1 MYKTLSPYI
10 DDSVKERELC
20 VQGFLGTQALVLA
33 PAPIKAPMLV
43 PLAPPHRQ
51 LLPVLPHQLP
61 AHRRSMSAFTIV
73 MLKSKLR
80 VMFSWKVRNLQR
92 KQSCQVNNCLLFFHL
107 QLLLLLLLLLL
118 ILVLLS
124 LLLPL
129 LLLTAALAPGLTEV
143 LGQVAA
149 GRQEEEEEMQEG
161 ATSTFAS
168 SKVPSE
174 KLDGGSSSRGG
185 GLSGGRPSGRV
196 RGGSGAAGSRQERP
210 KKVSPPPPPVVAHQR
225 PSQRGVAQNRSTP
238 ATMRTPPSH
247 KTLQVG
253 DKKVESS
260 AARKKSVEK
269 RLGVKESQKKPSAAD
284 KDRGSGGAVDK
295 KDSRRVAAGGG
306 ERRSIATQERRQ
318 SKATDR
324 SPALAKTEP
333 NKEKN
338 DNNDKSP
345 IPLGK
350 KQEKKWGGAEEKN
363 GSLGGKSCPRPMVKH
378 SSSVSLVRKK
388 FERKGVESSEGGGTA
403 PSKKHVTQPVPKG
416 AISQNLFLK
425 GDANAKKKAETTSLV
440 GVEDPTKREQEGV
453 EVEVEEEEE
462 EKEGKEKK
470 VEGGKEVEGG
480 GAIPSD
486 TETVPSQHSLVD
498 EWGGSGCVSSWVG
511 EPVAHLSRRQTIP
524 NLNID
529 DVSPH
534 QQLEGEEEGE
544 QGGSRLNLDVR
555 LEHELP
561 ESPAYR
567 SPLLS
572 DSEGEGDHQ
581 SSRQH
586 VLEAYVAGSSGEE
599 TSLRN
604 KLLSNLVNKRSESD
618 GIVTLDRPRP
628 EPAIR

>member
-1 MYKTLSPYI
+1 M
-10 DDSVKERELC
+10 
-20 VQGFLGTQALVLA
+20 
-33 PAPIKAPMLV
+33 
-43 PLAPPHRQ
+43 
-51 LLPVLPHQLP
+51 
-61 AHRRSMSAFTIV
+61 V

-80 VMFSWKVRNLQR
+80 VMFSWKVGTLQR
-92 KQSCQVNNCLLFFHL
+92 KQSCQVNNCLLFFHH
-107 QLLLLLLLLLL
+107 QLLLPLHLLL
-118 ILVLLS
+118 ILLLLS

-225 PSQRGVAQNRSTP
+225 PSQRGVAHNRSTP
-238 ATMRTPPSH
+238 ATMRNPPSH

-284 KDRGSGGAVDK
+284 KDRGSAGGGVLDK
-295 KDSRRVAAGGG
+295 KDSRRLAVGA
-306 ERRSIATQERRQ
+306 ERQKVGTTATQERRQ

-388 FERKGVESSEGGGTA
+388 FERKVESSEGGGPA
-403 PSKKHVTQPVPKG
+403 SKKHVTQPVPKG

-440 GVEDPTKREQEGV
+440 GVEDPTKSREQVE
-453 EVEVEEEEE
+453 EVEKEQEHEEEEEE
-462 EKEGKEKK
+462 EKVEEGKEV
-470 VEGGKEVEGG
+470 VEGGVVL
-480 GAIPSD
+480 PSD

-534 QQLEGEEEGE
+534 QSPQQLEGEEEGE
-544 QGGSRLNLDVR
+544 QGSRLNLDVR

-572 DSEGEGDHQ
+572 DSEGEDHQ

-618 GIVTLDRPRP
+618 GIVTLARPRP

>member
-1 MYKTLSPYI
+1 
-10 DDSVKERELC
+10 
-20 VQGFLGTQALVLA
+20 
-33 PAPIKAPMLV
+33 
-43 PLAPPHRQ
+43 
-51 LLPVLPHQLP
+51 
-61 AHRRSMSAFTIV
+61 

-80 VMFSWKVRNLQR
+80 AMFSWRVGTLQR
-92 KQSCQVNNCLLFFHL
+92 KQSCQVNNCLPFFHHRL
-107 QLLLLLLLLLL
+107 LIPLLLLLLLVLL
-118 ILVLLS
+118 LLS

-168 SKVPSE
+168 SKVPAAE
-174 KLDGGSSSRGG
+174 KLDGSTGASSSSSSSRGG
-185 GLSGGRPSGRV
+185 ASSGGRQAGPGRV
-196 RGGSGAAGSRQERP
+196 RGGATGSRQERP
-210 KKVSPPPPPVVAHQR
+210 KKVSPPPPLGGQQR
-225 PSQRGVAQNRSTP
+225 PSQRGVPHNRSGP
-238 ATMRTPPSH
+238 ATIRNPPSQ

-253 DKKVESS
+253 DKKVDSA

-284 KDRGSGGAVDK
+284 KDRGSAGGGVLDK
-295 KDSRRVAAGGG
+295 KDSRRLGVGG
-306 ERRSIATQERRQ
+306 ERRVVQQQEQKGTTSGSQERRQ

-345 IPLGK
+345 IPQAK
-350 KQEKKWGGAEEKN
+350 KSEKKWGAAEEKN

-388 FERKGVESSEGGGTA
+388 FERKVESSEGGPA
-403 PSKKHVTQPVPKG
+403 SKKHVTQPVPKG

-440 GVEDPTKREQEGV
+440 GVEDPTKREQEV
-453 EVEVEEEEE
+453 EDVEQEEQEKDEEE
-462 EKEGKEKK
+462 EKE
-470 VEGGKEVEGG
+470 VVEGG

-534 QQLEGEEEGE
+534 RHQNQQLEGEEEGE
-544 QGGSRLNLDVR
+544 QGSRLNLDVR

-572 DSEGEGDHQ
+572 DSEGEEHH

-586 VLEAYVAGSSGEE
+586 VLEAYVASGSSGEE

>member
-1 MYKTLSPYI
+1 
-10 DDSVKERELC
+10 
-20 VQGFLGTQALVLA
+20 
-33 PAPIKAPMLV
+33 
-43 PLAPPHRQ
+43 
-51 LLPVLPHQLP
+51 
-61 AHRRSMSAFTIV
+61 MS
-73 MLKSKLR
+73 
-80 VMFSWKVRNLQR
+80 
-92 KQSCQVNNCLLFFHL
+92 FFL
-107 QLLLLLLLLLL
+107 QLLLLLLLLIFLL
-118 ILVLLS
+118 LALS
-124 LLLPL
+124 LVLPL
-129 LLLTAALAPGLTEV
+129 LLLTAAPAPGLTEV

-161 ATSTFAS
+161 TTSTCASS
-168 SKVPSE
+168 SKVE
-174 KLDGGSSSRGG
+174 KLDGSTSRGG
-185 GLSGGRPSGRV
+185 PSGTRPTGRGRV
-196 RGGSGAAGSRQERP
+196 TSRSERP
-210 KKVSPPPPPVVAHQR
+210 KKASPPPLGSQR
-225 PSQRGVAQNRSTP
+225 PLQRGLPQNRSGG
-238 ATMRTPPSH
+238 AMRNPPPTH

-253 DKKVESS
+253 EKKVDG
-260 AARKKSVEK
+260 AVVGKKSVEK

-324 SPALAKTEP
+324 SPALVGKTEP

-345 IPLGK
+345 IPPAK
-350 KQEKKWGGAEEKN
+350 KVEKKWAAAEEKN
-363 GSLGGKSCPRPMVKH
+363 GSLAGKSCPRPMVKH

-388 FERKGVESSEGGGTA
+388 FERKVESSEGGAEPVKG
-403 PSKKHVTQPVPKG
+403 KKHVTQPVPKG

-440 GVEDPTKREQEGV
+440 GVEDPIKRK
-453 EVEVEEEEE
+453 EEEE
-462 EKEGKEKK
+462 EKVEERK
-470 VEGGKEVEGG
+470 VEVGED
-480 GAIPSD
+480 PSD
-486 TETVPSQHSLVD
+486 TETVPSQHSLVG

-511 EPVAHLSRRQTIP
+511 AAEPVAHLSRRQTIP
-524 NLNID
+524 NLHID

-534 QQLEGEEEGE
+534 HHQNEEAE
-544 QGGSRLNLDVR
+544 QGSNRLNLDVR

-572 DSEGEGDHQ
+572 DSEEGEEVVSHH

-586 VLEAYVAGSSGEE
+586 VLEAYVASGSSGEE

>member
-1 MYKTLSPYI
+1 
-10 DDSVKERELC
+10 
-20 VQGFLGTQALVLA
+20 
-33 PAPIKAPMLV
+33 
-43 PLAPPHRQ
+43 
-51 LLPVLPHQLP
+51 
-61 AHRRSMSAFTIV
+61 MS
-73 MLKSKLR
+73 
-80 VMFSWKVRNLQR
+80 
-92 KQSCQVNNCLLFFHL
+92 FFL
-107 QLLLLLLLLLL
+107 QLLLLLLILLIFLLLA
-118 ILVLLS
+118 LS
-124 LLLPL
+124 LVLPL
-129 LLLTAALAPGLTEV
+129 LLLTAAPAPGLTEV

-161 ATSTFAS
+161 TTSTCASS
-168 SKVPSE
+168 SKVE
-174 KLDGGSSSRGG
+174 KLDGSTSRGG
-185 GLSGGRPSGRV
+185 PSGTRPTGRGRV
-196 RGGSGAAGSRQERP
+196 TSRSERP
-210 KKVSPPPPPVVAHQR
+210 KKASPPPLGSQR
-225 PSQRGVAQNRSTP
+225 PLQRGLPQNRSGG
-238 ATMRTPPSH
+238 AMRNPPPTH

-253 DKKVESS
+253 EKKVDG
-260 AARKKSVEK
+260 AVVGKKSVEK

-284 KDRGSGGAVDK
+284 KDRGSAGGGVLDK
-295 KDSRRVAAGGG
+295 KDSRRLAVGA
-306 ERRSIATQERRQ
+306 ERQKVGTTATQERRQ

-388 FERKGVESSEGGGTA
+388 FERKVESSEGGPA
-403 PSKKHVTQPVPKG
+403 SKKHVTQPVPKG

-453 EVEVEEEEE
+453 EVEEEEE
-462 EKEGKEKK
+462 EKEEEEKK
-470 VEGGKEVEGG
+470 VEEGKVEVEVG

-534 QQLEGEEEGE
+534 QSPQQLEGEEEGE
-544 QGGSRLNLDVR
+544 QGSRLNLDVR

-572 DSEGEGDHQ
+572 DSEGEEHQ

>member
-1 MYKTLSPYI
+1 M
-10 DDSVKERELC
+10 
-20 VQGFLGTQALVLA
+20 
-33 PAPIKAPMLV
+33 
-43 PLAPPHRQ
+43 
-51 LLPVLPHQLP
+51 
-61 AHRRSMSAFTIV
+61 
-73 MLKSKLR
+73 
-80 VMFSWKVRNLQR
+80 RN
-92 KQSCQVNNCLLFFHL
+92 
-107 QLLLLLLLLLL
+107 
-118 ILVLLS
+118 
-124 LLLPL
+124 
-129 LLLTAALAPGLTEV
+129 
-143 LGQVAA
+143 
-149 GRQEEEEEMQEG
+149 
-161 ATSTFAS
+161 
-168 SKVPSE
+168 
-174 KLDGGSSSRGG
+174 
-185 GLSGGRPSGRV
+185 
-196 RGGSGAAGSRQERP
+196 
-210 KKVSPPPPPVVAHQR
+210 PPP
-225 PSQRGVAQNRSTP
+225 T
-238 ATMRTPPSH
+238 H

-253 DKKVESS
+253 EKKVDG
-260 AARKKSVEK
+260 AVVGKKSVEK

-306 ERRSIATQERRQ
+306 ERRSIATGERRQ

-324 SPALAKTEP
+324 SPALVGKTEP

-345 IPLGK
+345 IPPAK
-350 KQEKKWGGAEEKN
+350 KVEKKWAAAEEKN
-363 GSLGGKSCPRPMVKH
+363 GSLAGKSCPRPMVKH

-388 FERKGVESSEGGGTA
+388 FERKVESSEGGAEPVKG
-403 PSKKHVTQPVPKG
+403 KKHVTQPVPKG

-440 GVEDPTKREQEGV
+440 GVEDPIKRK
-453 EVEVEEEEE
+453 EEEE
-462 EKEGKEKK
+462 EKVEERK
-470 VEGGKEVEGG
+470 VEVGED
-480 GAIPSD
+480 PSD
-486 TETVPSQHSLVD
+486 TETVPSQHSLVG

-511 EPVAHLSRRQTIP
+511 AAEPVAHLSRRQTIP

-534 QQLEGEEEGE
+534 HHQNEEAE
-544 QGGSRLNLDVR
+544 QGSNRLNLDVR

-572 DSEGEGDHQ
+572 DSEEGEEVVSHH

-586 VLEAYVAGSSGEE
+586 VLEAYVASGSSGEE

>member
-1 MYKTLSPYI
+1 M
-10 DDSVKERELC
+10 
-20 VQGFLGTQALVLA
+20 
-33 PAPIKAPMLV
+33 
-43 PLAPPHRQ
+43 
-51 LLPVLPHQLP
+51 
-61 AHRRSMSAFTIV
+61 
-73 MLKSKLR
+73 
-80 VMFSWKVRNLQR
+80 
-92 KQSCQVNNCLLFFHL
+92 
-107 QLLLLLLLLLL
+107 
-118 ILVLLS
+118 
-124 LLLPL
+124 
-129 LLLTAALAPGLTEV
+129 

-161 ATSTFAS
+161 ATSSTFAS
-168 SKVPSE
+168 SKVPE
-174 KLDGGSSSRGG
+174 KLDAGASSRGVVSS
-185 GLSGGRPSGRV
+185 SGRQTGASSRV
-196 RGGSGAAGSRQERP
+196 RGTTTSRQERP
-210 KKVSPPPPPVVAHQR
+210 KKVSPAPLGSQR
-225 PSQRGVAQNRSTP
+225 PSSQRGVPPHNRSVP
-238 ATMRTPPSH
+238 ASTTMRNPPPSH

-253 DKKVESS
+253 DKKVDS
-260 AARKKSVEK
+260 AAVRKKSVEK

-284 KDRGSGGAVDK
+284 KDRGSGVLVDK
-295 KDSRRVAAGGG
+295 KDSRRLGAPVGADRRVVVQQQEQKGASTAA
-306 ERRSIATQERRQ
+306 ATSHERRQ

-345 IPLGK
+345 IPPAK
-350 KQEKKWGGAEEKN
+350 KSEKKWPAAEEKN
-363 GSLGGKSCPRPMVKH
+363 GSSKSCPRPMVKH

-388 FERKGVESSEGGGTA
+388 FERKVESSEGGPA
-403 PSKKHVTQPVPKG
+403 SKKHVTQPVPKG

-440 GVEDPTKREQEGV
+440 GVEDPTKSREQVE
-453 EVEVEEEEE
+453 EVEKEQEHEEEEEEE
-462 EKEGKEKK
+462 EKVEEGKEV
-470 VEGGKEVEGG
+470 VEGGVVL
-480 GAIPSD
+480 PSD

-498 EWGGSGCVSSWVG
+498 EWGASSSCVSGWVG

-534 QQLEGEEEGE
+534 HHQGEEEEGE

-572 DSEGEGDHQ
+572 DSEGEGDHH

>member
-1 MYKTLSPYI
+1 
-10 DDSVKERELC
+10 
-20 VQGFLGTQALVLA
+20 
-33 PAPIKAPMLV
+33 
-43 PLAPPHRQ
+43 
-51 LLPVLPHQLP
+51 
-61 AHRRSMSAFTIV
+61 MS
-73 MLKSKLR
+73 
-80 VMFSWKVRNLQR
+80 
-92 KQSCQVNNCLLFFHL
+92 FFL
-107 QLLLLLLLLLL
+107 QLLLLLLIFLLLA
-118 ILVLLS
+118 LS
-124 LLLPL
+124 LVLPL
-129 LLLTAALAPGLTEV
+129 LLLTAAPAPGLTEV

-161 ATSTFAS
+161 TTSTCASS
-168 SKVPSE
+168 SKVE
-174 KLDGGSSSRGG
+174 KLDGSTSRGG
-185 GLSGGRPSGRV
+185 PSGTRPTGRGRV
-196 RGGSGAAGSRQERP
+196 TSRSERP
-210 KKVSPPPPPVVAHQR
+210 KKASPPPLGSQR
-225 PSQRGVAQNRSTP
+225 PLQRGLPQNRSGG
-238 ATMRTPPSH
+238 AMRNPPPTH

-253 DKKVESS
+253 EKKVDG
-260 AARKKSVEK
+260 AVVGKKSVEK

-284 KDRGSGGAVDK
+284 KDRGSGVLVDK
-295 KDSRRVAAGGG
+295 KDSRRLGAPVGA
-306 ERRSIATQERRQ
+306 ERRVVVQQQEQKGASTAAATSHERRQ

-345 IPLGK
+345 IPPAK
-350 KQEKKWGGAEEKN
+350 KVEKKWAAAEEKN
-363 GSLGGKSCPRPMVKH
+363 GSLAGKSCPRPMVKH

-388 FERKGVESSEGGGTA
+388 FERKVESSEGGAEPVKG
-403 PSKKHVTQPVPKG
+403 KKHVTQPVPKG

-440 GVEDPTKREQEGV
+440 GVEDPTKSREQVE
-453 EVEVEEEEE
+453 EVEKEQQHEEEE
-462 EKEGKEKK
+462 EK
-470 VEGGKEVEGG
+470 VEEGKEVEGG
-480 GAIPSD
+480 VVLPSD

-498 EWGGSGCVSSWVG
+498 EWGASSSCVSGWVG

-534 QQLEGEEEGE
+534 HHQNEEAE
-544 QGGSRLNLDVR
+544 QGSNRLNLDVR

-572 DSEGEGDHQ
+572 DSEEGEEVVSHH

-586 VLEAYVAGSSGEE
+586 VLEAYVASGSSGEE